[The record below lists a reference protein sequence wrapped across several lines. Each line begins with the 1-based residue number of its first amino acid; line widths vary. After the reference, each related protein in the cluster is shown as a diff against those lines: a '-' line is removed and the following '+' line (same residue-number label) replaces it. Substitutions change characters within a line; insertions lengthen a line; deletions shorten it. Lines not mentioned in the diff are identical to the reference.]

1 MSPYGPDHENFCQRC
16 YFDSV
21 LETLTQSEIAALTHR
36 SILVQGWKDH
46 LDIRCSDVDKRT
58 LLALLFHVNSLK
70 AQYNVNLL
78 QIQEANGLHRIQSH
92 QVIIFLHFFLCSF
105 LAIPLSLYGS
115 PNPVV
120 LSLYFSLSATR
131 LFAHKR
137 KYTNI
142 PPLSRPFHL
151 KTFKRRLYTHP
162 TLTQPLLPRTL
173 SIQLTPTS
181 LPIDLLLSFSIS

>member
-1 MSPYGPDHENFCQRC
+1 MSPYGPDHESFCQQC

-92 QVIIFLHFFLCSF
+92 QVIIFLHFFCVHSSLSLSRSTVLLILSF
-105 LAIPLSLYGS
+105 CLYISASALRVFSRTNTSIPTFPLS
-115 PNPVV
+115 VD
-120 LSLYFSLSATR
+120 
-131 LFAHKR
+131 
-137 KYTNI
+137 
-142 PPLSRPFHL
+142 PF
-151 KTFKRRLYTHP
+151 T
-162 TLTQPLLPRTL
+162 
-173 SIQLTPTS
+173 
-181 LPIDLLLSFSIS
+181 